1 MKGQSDNHSPNAQ
14 KSAHIAGNR
23 DLANNEESP
32 HQVKMI
38 PDGVIFYLLKY
49 NIICI
54 SHYANLFIKGRII
67 MSKHVTITNISQDGI
82 VISALGGE
90 ISTQPG
96 TTIELY
102 DKRKNMEESKNV

>member
-1 MKGQSDNHSPNAQ
+1 
-14 KSAHIAGNR
+14 
-23 DLANNEESP
+23 
-32 HQVKMI
+32 
-38 PDGVIFYLLKY
+38 
-49 NIICI
+49 
-54 SHYANLFIKGRII
+54 

-102 DKRKNMEESKNV
+102 DKRKNMEESKNVSLIEKVIKSGHMSILEHNKRGMNPLVIVYF